1 MNLKNINPNEKME
14 KLDSKYSFKKYVK
27 QCSAY
32 ESSLFS
38 RRRKKKNNFGGN
50 KEEEKSIGYDIRRN
64 LAFFPTAA
72 Q

>member
-1 MNLKNINPNEKME
+1 MYSNVVHMNHH
-14 KLDSKYSFKKYVK
+14 Y
-27 QCSAY
+27 
-32 ESSLFS
+32 FS
-38 RRRKKKNNFGGN
+38 RRSKKKNNFGGN